1 MTNNLNAAMSLSKE
15 TTNRIILPGG
25 ELRLPD
31 CDILGDEV
39 TSFFDNYR
47 ADFGIFGVA
56 GVAEDGALLDFHVSE
71 VRVREK
77 ITMNC
82 RTSVLVVDSSKFGRN
97 APAVGGSIFDVDRI
111 IMDTHQ
117 NDDFIPLLERVG
129 DRLVMAGGSTT

>member
-1 MTNNLNAAMSLSKE
+1 
-15 TTNRIILPGG
+15 
-25 ELRLPD
+25 
-31 CDILGDEV
+31 V
-39 TSFFDNYR
+39 TSFFDNSR